1 MAVVV
6 VTGSIEAAAGTAKA
20 ELEGPNIS
28 SRIHRQPPYDALDGL
43 IHNLLPLHS
52 TSQSTNTTRSMGVM
66 CVVMCSNVTV
76 YLLDFWASLP

>member
-1 MAVVV
+1 MVV
-6 VTGSIEAAAGTAKA
+6 VTGSIEAAAGMAKA
-20 ELEGPNIS
+20 ELDGCSIS

-52 TSQSTNTTRSMGVM
+52 VSQSTNTTRSMGVM
-66 CVVMCSNVTV
+66 CAVMCRNV